1 MNNHNCLFQVSL
13 YHNEKFLL
21 SFGWSSDKEA
31 VCEAL
36 DEINHRS
43 SRDLT
48 AYVNEHDHRRG
59 TLMVSKNGYQ
69 LLITEPFELKPIDD
83 KIIQAVQCVMRCD
96 KSLKASVVTRGSGQV
111 NLPEGVTING

>member
-13 YHNEKFLL
+13 IHNGTLL
-21 SFGWSSDKEA
+21 VQFDWSDDAAA
-31 VCEAL
+31 VCEAM

-43 SRDLT
+43 SRDLIV
-48 AYVNEHDHRRG
+48 YVNEHDHRRG

-69 LLITEPFELKPIDD
+69 LLITEPFELKPIND
-83 KIIQAVQCVMRCD
+83 KIIQAVQLIMRCD

-111 NLPEGVTING
+111 NLPEGVTIKG